1 MEISVVATNTF
12 GAIKRNFGVFFGLS
26 AILAGIPA
34 LFVGMIQIDEASAPA
49 ELIASFGLGWIIS
62 VVAAYI
68 LQGALV
74 HGAVM
79 DFNGGKAN
87 FSECLSTGVRHF
99 LPLFAIAILMAF
111 GVMLGMFLLI
121 IPGIILSLMW
131 IVAVPVRVIENAGII
146 ESFGRSRELT
156 HGNRWAIFALYL
168 LYMVIF
174 TALAMIIGLPTG
186 MLGENVVMLGVFN
199 AAITIMT
206 SMIGAVGVAALYYA
220 LRLSKEGIGAEAL
233 AAAFD

>member
-1 MEISVVATNTF
+1 MEISVVANNTF
-12 GAIKRNFGVFFGLS
+12 GAIKRNFSVFFGLS
-26 AILAGIPA
+26 VVLAGVPG
-34 LFVGMIQIDEASAPA
+34 FFMGTIQIDENVTSDFFV
-49 ELIASFGLGWIIS
+49 SFGVGWLVS

-79 DFNGGKAN
+79 DFNGGRAN
-87 FSECLSTGVRHF
+87 FSDCLSTGIKHF
-99 LPLFAIAILMAF
+99 LPLFVIAILTSF
-111 GVMLGMFLLI
+111 GVMLGMLLFI

-131 IVAVPVRVIENAGII
+131 IVAVPVRVVENASIF
-146 ESFGRSRELT
+146 ETFSRSRELT
-156 HGNRWAIFALYL
+156 HGNRWPILGLFV

-174 TALAMIIGLPTG
+174 TAASMIIALPTG
-186 MLGENVVMLGVFN
+186 MFAENMMALGMFN
-199 AAITIMT
+199 AVITIVT
-206 SMIGAVGVAALYYA
+206 SMIAAVGVAAIYYA